1 MAEIYAKYSI
11 NQYLFINY
19 NGVLTIIE
27 GKFIFRKG
35 PLTKR
40 MEQGNEYIVDEF
52 YITPKFFMRVII
64 LIKLKFDKNINFF

>member
-1 MAEIYAKYSI
+1 
-11 NQYLFINY
+11 
-19 NGVLTIIE
+19 
-27 GKFIFRKG
+27 
-35 PLTKR
+35 